1 MMKRFILTAVLG
13 LALPLAA
20 FADEVWVDDNNGTLV
35 GNAAGLSLT
44 SNLVEIGPIA
54 GYAGFK
60 GADIGTM
67 SITTG
72 ALMSGNLVDGGV
84 FNFVSSTFT
93 ITIDPGIFPKLPQGG
108 VVFSG
113 SFTVPISWNPSY
125 EGPGYYQL
133 FGRVAG
139 KWWNGLNGFGFT
151 VQDYFG
157 TFNASGTFTGK
168 LGAGQSA
175 LNPEPGTLLLLGT
188 GLVGVAGM
196 VRKKLKA

>member
-1 MMKRFILTAVLG
+1 MKRLVLTALFA

-20 FADEVWVDDNNGTLV
+20 SADEVYVNNNSGILV
-35 GNAAGLSLT
+35 GNATGLSLT

-60 GADIGTM
+60 GADIGTV

-72 ALMSGNLVDGGV
+72 ALLSGNLLDGGV

-93 ITIDPGIFPKLPQGG
+93 ITIDPGIFPDLPQGG

-113 SFTVPISWNPSY
+113 SFTVPISWSPSY
-125 EGPGYYQL
+125 QGPDYYQL
-133 FGRVAG
+133 LGRVAG
-139 KWWNGLNGFGFT
+139 KWWYGGNGFGFT
-151 VQDYFG
+151 VQDYSG
-157 TFNASGTFTGK
+157 TFNSSGTFTGK
-168 LGAGQSA
+168 LGGGQSA